1 MKNLTGESMNITEE
15 NLKAMQQLFPEAF
28 EEGKIDFD
36 VLRQLLGDFVD
47 DEQERYSFK
56 WNGKGKALRLSQT
69 PSMGTLRPCKE
80 ESKDWDNTEN
90 LYIEGDNLEVL
101 KLLQKSYYGKV
112 KMIYIDPPYN
122 TGNDFVYKDDFR
134 DNIENYKGI
143 TGQINDE
150 GDKVGTNT
158 ETNGRFHT
166 DWLNMMYPRL
176 RLARNLLTD
185 DGVIFISID
194 DNEQENLK
202 RICDE
207 VFGEMNF
214 VNNMAWVC
222 NITGRQISGY
232 GAAKT
237 WESILVYAKNVNYF
251 ECLQADITFA
261 KNNLPDTYKG
271 FNKDIRKDD
280 IGEFAVGDTLY
291 NHNRKFNEET
301 RPNLVFSIF
310 YNPIT
315 EEIKTGEIGDKFDGF
330 VELLPHKNG
339 DGSHKYHAWR
349 WSKEK
354 IAKESYNLIVLKT
367 NSDGYEIYTR
377 IRDFNKTTLKDLIT
391 NVSNGDSEVQKLFD
405 NKKYFDYP
413 KSTVLLNLLINSL
426 NSKDFVVLDFF
437 SGSATTAHT
446 VIQLNAEDG
455 GHRKFIMVQLPE
467 PTNKKSEAY
476 KAGYKNICEIGK
488 ERIRRAGDKIKAE
501 AGDKAADLD
510 IGFKVFKLDSS
521 NLQKWN
527 PQPDD
532 LVMTLQQAT
541 DNFLP
546 DRTEQ
551 DVLYE
556 IMLKMGLEL
565 TCQIEEEQAAGET
578 VYIIGGGALM
588 ICLGRN
594 ITTAVAEAVV
604 KLHKEYES
612 DLWQVVFRDTG
623 FASDMDKT
631 NVKETLKVAGLDEDS
646 FVCV

>member
-80 ESKDWDNTEN
+80 ESKNWDNTEN

-122 TGNDFVYKDDFR
+122 TGGDFVYKDNFH
-134 DNIENYKGI
+134 DNIQNYKEI
-143 TGQINDE
+143 TGQVDGE
-150 GDKVGTNT
+150 GNRVDTNQ
-158 ETNGRFHT
+158 ESNGKFHT

-176 RLARNLLTD
+176 MLSRNLLSD

-194 DNEQENLK
+194 DNDQENLK
-202 RICDE
+202 RICNE
-207 VFGEMNF
+207 VFGENNF
-214 VNNMAWVC
+214 VTTIVWQKIHSIKND
-222 NITGRQISGY
+222 
-232 GAAKT
+232 AKYFS
-237 WESILVYAKNVNYF
+237 ENHEYSLVYSKSIDNFNVNLLPRSKEMNSRY
-251 ECLQADITFA
+251 
-261 KNNLPDTYKG
+261 KNLDNDPRGPWQSGDLVAS
-271 FNKDIRKDD
+271 
-280 IGEFAVGDTLY
+280 GERSNGHY
-291 NHNRKFNEET
+291 IIKS
-301 RPNLVFSIF
+301 P
-310 YNPIT
+310 
-315 EEIKTGEIGDKFDGF
+315 KTGKEFDVPLGKHWVYSEENLNKLIDDNQIWFGTNGNSFPRKKRFLSDVKDGRTPSTLWLSDEVGHNQTATREVKSMFDDKVFDF
-330 VELLPHKNG
+330 PKPV
-339 DGSHKYHAWR
+339 
-349 WSKEK
+349 
-354 IAKESYNLIVLKT
+354 SYIIQMLMVGTVKDSLI
-367 NSDGYEIYTR
+367 I
-377 IRDFNKTTLKDLIT
+377 
-391 NVSNGDSEVQKLFD
+391 
-405 NKKYFDYP
+405 
-413 KSTVLLNLLINSL
+413 
-426 NSKDFVVLDFF
+426 DFF
-437 SGSATTAHT
+437 AGSSTTAHS
-446 VIQLNAEDG
+446 IMQINAEDG
-455 GHRKFIMVQLPE
+455 GNRKFIMVQLPE
-467 PTNKKSEAY
+467 PTDENSEAY

-488 ERIRRAGDKIKAE
+488 ERIRRAGEKIKAE

-510 IGFKVFKLDSS
+510 IGFIVFKLDSS

-588 ICLGRN
+588 ICLGQN

-623 FASDMDKT
+623 FTSDMDKT